1 MFAVK
6 LLERKGVIQF
16 FGFCLTFAPLFN
28 IAIAMWMRQIETQ
41 QKWNLASFI
50 AALSSGTLPHY
61 ALSILSIAIGI
72 VMLRGSVT
80 AWKYVLFLLGCH
92 ILIQLANI
100 GPNIRKSWLWGLF
113 FVVNVSVFIFI
124 ADQLVFKLKVP
135 AKKPIAN
142 PNTVPEMQ
150 STQTTLIENFAST
163 GTTKHDTESLQTA
176 PIETT
181 TASRHPAVPQTSR
194 RMMIHFEGFGPWAQL
209 ISVSNK
215 RLHVRCTTI
224 PPFTFDERSIE
235 VNFRNGL
242 ILHTR
247 LARKSDYDFFFEY
260 EPLKNAELD
269 LLSDWVRQRAA

>member
-41 QKWNLASFI
+41 QKWSFASFI
-50 AALSSGTLPHY
+50 AALGSGTLPHY
-61 ALSILSIAIGI
+61 ALSALSIVIGI
-72 VMLRGSVT
+72 LMLRGSAN

-124 ADQLVFKLKVP
+124 ADQLVFKLKTP
-135 AKKPIAN
+135 KTLKKAEPQS
-142 PNTVPEMQ
+142 NTVASETLPDNQQTENSPQ
-150 STQTTLIENFAST
+150 NPVTQTS
-163 GTTKHDTESLQTA
+163 Q
-176 PIETT
+176 
-181 TASRHPAVPQTSR
+181 
-194 RMMIHFEGFGPWAQL
+194 RMLIHFEGFGPWAQL
-209 ISVSNK
+209 MSVSNK
-215 RLHVRCTTI
+215 RIHVRCISI
-224 PPFTFDERSIE
+224 PPFALDQRSIE

-242 ILHTR
+242 ILQAR
-247 LARKSDYDFFFEY
+247 LARQSDRDYFFEY
-260 EPLKNAELD
+260 EPLKNTELD
-269 LLSDWVRQRAA
+269 LLSDWVRLRAA